1 MKKECDIVK
10 DLLFSYNDGVL
21 STTSKEFVE
30 NHLKTCE
37 DCNNALKEIKQESDK
52 KNKSK
57 MQHEKDNIDFFKS
70 VKKKMTKKNI
80 IISIGLFILLI
91 IIIFNALIFYK
102 YNQVAS
108 TMTIYLQDDITEE
121 QLENIKN
128 KIIDNSSNLELTY
141 ISKEKALE
149 EAKDW
154 GDQEIV
160 NFLDEYTSGD
170 SNNPFLASIE
180 VKVNSSKEV
189 QELSK
194 IVQNMP
200 GVSSIYSYI
209 EWNPYEFFI
218 ASVLQNK

>member
-21 STTSKEFVE
+21 SMTSREFVE

-37 DCNNALKEIKQESDK
+37 DCNNTLKEIKQESDK
-52 KNKSK
+52 KNKSNV
-57 MQHEKDNIDFFKS
+57 QHEKDNIDFFKS

-91 IIIFNALIFYK
+91 IIIFNVLIFYN
-102 YNQVAS
+102 YNKVAS
-108 TMTIYLQDDITEE
+108 SMIIYLQDDITEE

-141 ISKEKALE
+141 ISKENALE
-149 EAKDW
+149 EVKDW

>member
-1 MKKECDIVK
+1 
-10 DLLFSYNDGVL
+10 
-21 STTSKEFVE
+21 
-30 NHLKTCE
+30 
-37 DCNNALKEIKQESDK
+37 
-52 KNKSK
+52 
-57 MQHEKDNIDFFKS
+57 
-70 VKKKMTKKNI
+70 MTKKNI
-80 IISIGLFILLI
+80 IISIGILILLV
-91 IIIFNALIFYK
+91 IIIFNVLIFYN
-102 YNQVAS
+102 YNKVAS
-108 TMTIYLQDDITEE
+108 SMIIYLQDDITEE

-128 KIIDNSSNLELTY
+128 KIIENSSNLELTY

-154 GDQEIV
+154 EDREIV

>member
-37 DCNNALKEIKQESDK
+37 DCNNTLKEIKQESDK

-80 IISIGLFILLI
+80 IISIGILILLV
-91 IIIFNALIFYK
+91 IIIFNVLIFYN
-102 YNQVAS
+102 YNKVAS
-108 TMTIYLQDDITEE
+108 SMIIYLQDDITEE

-154 GDQEIV
+154 EDREIV

>member
-37 DCNNALKEIKQESDK
+37 DCNNTLKEIKQESDK

-80 IISIGLFILLI
+80 IISIGILILLV
-91 IIIFNALIFYK
+91 IIIFNVLIFYN
-102 YNQVAS
+102 YNKVAS
-108 TMTIYLQDDITEE
+108 SMIIYLQDDITEE

-128 KIIDNSSNLELTY
+128 KIIENSSNLELTY

-154 GDQEIV
+154 EDREIV

>member
-52 KNKSK
+52 KNKSNV
-57 MQHEKDNIDFFKS
+57 QHEKDNIDFFKS

-91 IIIFNALIFYK
+91 IIIFNVFIFYN
-102 YNQVAS
+102 YNKVAS
-108 TMTIYLQDDITEE
+108 SMIIYLQDDITEE

-128 KIIDNSSNLELTY
+128 KIIENSSNLELTY

-154 GDQEIV
+154 EDREIV